1 MKTKVK
7 SAMISAFKL
16 ERNQMQ
22 NSFLVKD
29 RCTIDWS
36 TFLSTFFEVFKQTR
50 SNNAVIYV
58 VKDKLVRSYDFPH
71 FPWYL
76 NKYQKSPF
84 DFIPIY
90 SFFLHMDLDYNLK

>member
-29 RCTIDWS
+29 RCTID
-36 TFLSTFFEVFKQTR
+36 
-50 SNNAVIYV
+50 
-58 VKDKLVRSYDFPH
+58 PH
-71 FPWYL
+71 SCQLCSKSL
-76 NKYQKSPF
+76 NKQ
-84 DFIPIY
+84 DQIM
-90 SFFLHMDLDYNLK
+90 L